1 MTIVAFCRFPRECAS
16 QLGVTTSHPGA
27 GLAALSSDPE
37 DPITTT
43 YDNVS
48 RMSGNPAWA
57 SSGLKADNRVSPSQI
72 FQVQRHR

>member
-1 MTIVAFCRFPRECAS
+1 MTIGGVLSFSAFSE
-16 QLGVTTSHPGA
+16 GVCVTSHPGA